1 VGLHWP
7 LVLVKVKVMVY
18 GVQRVERSSAFNA
31 EGRTGAWM
39 RGRRATC
46 VVRCEVLMSASARR
60 GIGKG
65 VRCSGVYTV
74 ASGFE
79 SMFGDAVML
88 PLAGRKL
95 LRSGVGYLVVLILSH
110 SGRDGRCPLRRVG
123 LRRNLQ
129 PPSIFSTARR
139 IVLPVFWAK

>member
-1 VGLHWP
+1 VGFNCSRSGGLGSKSCPVGLHWP

-18 GVQRVERSSAFNA
+18 GVQRVERSSAFDA

-74 ASGFE
+74 ASGTDLGE
-79 SMFGDAVML
+79 DSNPCSVT
-88 PLAGRKL
+88 
-95 LRSGVGYLVVLILSH
+95 RSCC
-110 SGRDGRCPLRRVG
+110 R
-123 LRRNLQ
+123 
-129 PPSIFSTARR
+129 
-139 IVLPVFWAK
+139 